1 MRPRPALFLCWSF
14 DIQSSYAD
22 RLHVAIA
29 LDGNGRWAELR
40 GLPRTAGH
48 RAGAAA
54 VRRVVACA
62 PLLGI
67 GTLTL
72 FAFSSD
78 NWRRPPDETAGIL
91 ATVEAY
97 LREEARAVPP
107 GLRVRV
113 LGRRDRLPRPLTEA
127 IEAVERATSAG
138 RSLLLQIALD
148 YSGRDAILAAAQRLA
163 GRAVTREEFSRE
175 LRTGG
180 DVDLFVRPGGE
191 RRLSDFMLWE
201 CAYAEL
207 VFTRTLW
214 PDFDRRALAAAVKE
228 FRRRNRRF
236 GASSAVRA

>member
-1 MRPRPALFLCWSF
+1 M
-14 DIQSSYAD
+14 QSSSAD

-214 PDFDRRALAAAVKE
+214 PAFDRRARAAAVKE

>member
-1 MRPRPALFLCWSF
+1 M
-14 DIQSSYAD
+14 QSSSAD
-22 RLHVAIA
+22 RLHVATA
-29 LDGNGRWAELR
+29 LHGNGRWPELR
-40 GLPRTAGH
+40 GRPRTAGH

>member
-1 MRPRPALFLCWSF
+1 M
-14 DIQSSYAD
+14 QSSSAD

>member
-1 MRPRPALFLCWSF
+1 M
-14 DIQSSYAD
+14 QSSSAD

-40 GLPRTAGH
+40 GLPPTAGH

>member
-1 MRPRPALFLCWSF
+1 MLFRS
-14 DIQSSYAD
+14 
-22 RLHVAIA
+22 
-29 LDGNGRWAELR
+29 
-40 GLPRTAGH
+40 
-48 RAGAAA
+48 
-54 VRRVVACA
+54 
-62 PLLGI
+62 
-67 GTLTL
+67 
-72 FAFSSD
+72 
-78 NWRRPPDETAGIL
+78 
-91 ATVEAY
+91 
-97 LREEARAVPP
+97 
-107 GLRVRV
+107 
-113 LGRRDRLPRPLTEA
+113 RDRLPRPLTEA

>member
-1 MRPRPALFLCWSF
+1 M
-14 DIQSSYAD
+14 QSSSAD

-29 LDGNGRWAELR
+29 LAGTGRWAVLR

-62 PLLGI
+62 PLLGS

>member
-1 MRPRPALFLCWSF
+1 M
-14 DIQSSYAD
+14 QSSSAD
-22 RLHVAIA
+22 RLHVAIVM
-29 LDGNGRWAELR
+29 DGNGRWAELR